1 MKNPIPHVCGDNVI
15 HMPSGCNIPFF
26 IGLDD
31 ETVMQGDDFNL
42 RLNVMA
48 FDADGNPTSY
58 TVSPSEFQPCLVGDQ
73 VYTYM
78 IGDDYARD
86 RVITVI
92 KEDDP
97 TITGLDT
104 VTLQVGDSFDPLD
117 GVSATDSKGEPL
129 EVESELQL
137 FTGLTSETINQGESF
152 NLTDGVK
159 ALDANGSVIPYTV
172 SPSTIDN
179 CAVGTQVFTYT
190 SARGSATRSITVTQI
205 ADPTISGAD
214 ESLSEFVGVA
224 FDPLDGV
231 SAVDGNGNT
240 ITVTVELEGE

>member
-1 MKNPIPHVCGDNVI
+1 MQTPQFIRLIKRFVSGYKRYVGLNFMFNILSTLFSLFSFALIIPIL
-15 HMPSGCNIPFF
+15 NILFK
-26 IGLDD
+26 I
-31 ETVMQGDDFNL
+31 EN
-42 RLNVMA
+42 
-48 FDADGNPTSY
+48 
-58 TVSPSEFQPCLVGDQ
+58 Q